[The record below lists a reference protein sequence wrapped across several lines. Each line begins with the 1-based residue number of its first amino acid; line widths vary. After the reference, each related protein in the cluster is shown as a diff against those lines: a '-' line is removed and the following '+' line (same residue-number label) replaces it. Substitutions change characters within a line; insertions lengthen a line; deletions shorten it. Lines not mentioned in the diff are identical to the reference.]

1 MKEPYYAALQELT
14 LVRPVRF
21 LSPKSVGADGK
32 FVKPVGTGAW
42 QIGDFT
48 PQKLTF
54 TPYEKYWGEKPTL
67 SQVVFDVIPDP
78 QTRVAALQSSEVN
91 LMGGE
96 YLSGISLESIS
107 TLQNDPKVQVITAEG
122 TTTYLMRFNYR
133 RSPFNDAAV
142 RQAFNIA
149 IDRDAI
155 NKQVFKGL
163 ATPAKGFFA
172 PDVPYITYPKA
183 EQYTYKPD
191 QAKALLTKAGWQAGA
206 DGILTKSGQPLSLT
220 MLVNT
225 NLFPQ
230 VKPMA
235 EVIQA
240 ELKAVDIALQLRSVD
255 DGSMVEAIKQG
266 NFDVALGLNY
276 GSPYDPHSSVKDFF
290 SSSVNSADD
299 RYYTDSQ
306 LDQMVT
312 EVLKTTSEDDRQAQY
327 NKIWQYMDEQAVAIP
342 ILFSKRIY
350 AIDQSV
356 KGFKL
361 AGTEYELDLQ
371 GVTIE

>member
-1 MKEPYYAALQELT
+1 LNWP
-14 LVRPVRF
+14 
-21 LSPKSVGADGK
+21 
-32 FVKPVGTGAW
+32 
-42 QIGDFT
+42 
-48 PQKLTF
+48 
-54 TPYEKYWGEKPTL
+54 
-67 SQVVFDVIPDP
+67 
-78 QTRVAALQSSEVN
+78 
-91 LMGGE
+91 
-96 YLSGISLESIS
+96 
-107 TLQNDPKVQVITAEG
+107 
-122 TTTYLMRFNYR
+122 
-133 RSPFNDAAV
+133 
-142 RQAFNIA
+142 
-149 IDRDAI
+149 
-155 NKQVFKGL
+155 
-163 ATPAKGFFA
+163 
-172 PDVPYITYPKA
+172 
-183 EQYTYKPD
+183 TYKPD

-240 ELKAVDIALQLRSVD
+240 ELKAVGIALQLRSVD

-299 RYYTDSQ
+299 RYYTDPQ

-312 EVLKTTSEDDRQAQY
+312 QVLKTTSEDDRQAQY

-342 ILFSKRIY
+342 ILFSKRVY